1 MTVSTPRSRV
11 PPPGI
16 YVPTV
21 TFFTPDDT
29 LDVGATAH
37 HALRM
42 AKGGMAGLVVQGT
55 NGEAVHLDAQGES
68 GRVQLE
74 F

>member
-1 MTVSTPRSRV
+1 MTIAQPTHSV

-21 TFFTPDDT
+21 TFFTADDT
-29 LDVGATAH
+29 LDVATTAH

-42 AKGGMAGLVVQGT
+42 ARGGMAGIVVQGT
-55 NGEAVHLDAQGES
+55 NGEAVHLDAEG
-68 GRVQLE
+68 G
-74 F
+74 